1 MQKVP
6 ALVGQVLSWFSGRWD
21 ALRAGLSGLVVLLTM
36 RAHPFLNPFEAALF
50 RYLSKSPRVGLI
62 CVKQMGT
69 NTTWILQNLDDVPE
83 ETDTV
88 DYVSSDDEP
97 DSLKLERLYHLPDAE
112 R

>member
-1 MQKVP
+1 MQGVP
-6 ALVGQVLSWFSGRWD
+6 ALVRQVLSWFSGRWNEIC
-21 ALRAGLSGLVVLLTM
+21 AGLSSLAVSLTM
-36 RAHPFLNPFEAALF
+36 RAHPFLNPLEAALL
-50 RYLSKSPRVGLI
+50 RYLSKSPRVGAI

-69 NTTWILQNLDDVPE
+69 STTWILQNLDDVPE
-83 ETDTV
+83 KPNTV

>member
-6 ALVGQVLSWFSGRWD
+6 ALVGEVLSWFSGRWD
-21 ALRAGLSGLVVLLTM
+21 ALRAGLSSLVVLLSM
-36 RAHPFLNPFEAALF
+36 RAHPFLNPLEAALF
-50 RYLSKSPRVGLI
+50 RYLSKSPRIGAI

-69 NTTWILQNLDDVPE
+69 NTTWILQNLDDVPQA
-83 ETDTV
+83 DNTV
-88 DYVSSDDEP
+88 DYVSSDEEP

>member
-1 MQKVP
+1 MQRVP
-6 ALVGQVLSWFSGRWD
+6 ALVRQVLSWFSGGWNSVC
-21 ALRAGLSGLVVLLTM
+21 AGLSSLVMSLTM

-50 RYLSKSPRVGLI
+50 RYLSKSPRVGAI

-69 NTTWILQNLDDVPE
+69 DTTWILQNLDDVPKE
-83 ETDTV
+83 PSTV